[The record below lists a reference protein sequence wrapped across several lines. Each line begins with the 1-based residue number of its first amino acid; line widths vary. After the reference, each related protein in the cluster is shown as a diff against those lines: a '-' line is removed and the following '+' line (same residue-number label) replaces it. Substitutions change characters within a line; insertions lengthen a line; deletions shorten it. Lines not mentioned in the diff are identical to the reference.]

1 MTQTVVPRVTDDLWA
16 VMSTATAVRRYRD
29 QPVSDE
35 VLERCL
41 LAASWAPSGG
51 NGQPWR
57 FVVLDSPELRALIT
71 SAAQST
77 WRVMKD
83 FYRLPEISDGAD
95 DPKSRTLRTMAEHMR
110 VGGNAPGMVLFCVQ
124 PQRGTTELQ
133 QGGSIFPAVQNFLLA
148 ARAQG
153 LGAAITL
160 WHDACDAEL
169 RERVG
174 IPDDWKIATLL
185 TVGWPRGT
193 HRTVRRKPLS
203 DVAMADKWDRPWKTR
218 DECADVLNAEEIR

>member
-1 MTQTVVPRVTDDLWA
+1 MNRAPLPTVSDDIWI
-16 VMSTATAVRRYRD
+16 VMGSATAVRRYRD
-29 QPVSDE
+29 EPVPDD

-51 NGQPWR
+51 NQQPWK
-57 FVVLDSPELRALIT
+57 FVVLNAPEVRSVIT
-71 SAAQST
+71 AAAHRT
-77 WRVMKD
+77 WEVMKD
-83 FYRLPEISDGAD
+83 FYSLTEPDDAAD

-110 VGGNAPGMVLFCVQ
+110 VGGAAPALVLFCVQ

-148 ARAQG
+148 ARSQG

-160 WHDACDAEL
+160 WQDSCDEQL
-169 RERVG
+169 RELVG

-185 TVGWPRGT
+185 TVGWPKGS
-193 HRTVRRKPLS
+193 HRRVRRKPLH
-203 DVAMADKWDRPWKTR
+203 DIAACDHWQRPWPATQ
-218 DECADVLNAEEIR
+218 

>member
-1 MTQTVVPRVTDDLWA
+1 MNEDAVPKVSDDLWT
-16 VMSTATAVRRYRD
+16 VMSSATAVRRYRD
-29 QPVSDE
+29 EHVPDD

-57 FVVLDSPELRALIT
+57 FVVLETSELRSLIT
-71 SAAQST
+71 SAAHRT
-77 WRVMKD
+77 WEVMKD
-83 FYRLPEISDGAD
+83 FYRLPEVTDDAD
-95 DPKSRTLRTMAEHMR
+95 DPKSRTLRTMAAHME
-110 VGGNAPGMVLFCVQ
+110 VGGGAPRLVLFCVQ

-133 QGGSIFPAVQNFLLA
+133 QAGSIFPAVQNFLLA

-160 WHDACDAEL
+160 WQDACAAEL
-169 RERVG
+169 REMVG

-185 TVGWPRGT
+185 TVGWPRGHH
-193 HRTVRRKPLS
+193 HRVRRKPLP
-203 DVAMADKWDRPWKTR
+203 DAAVVDRWDRPWGSTR
-218 DECADVLNAEEIR
+218 